1 MMSSNKATEQ
11 GLIQL
16 IYVSALRPGCEDQ
29 LGPILESAQRHNGV
43 NGVTGMLLYSGGNFM
58 QVLEGPDAAVQEAYD
73 RIAQDPRHDHIELIS
88 RVQVNQRE
96 FADWR
101 MGFRQLS
108 EQDQAR
114 FPEHASWFRYGFD
127 PEAIRARPG
136 VALEL
141 LQLFAAG
148 TL

>member
-1 MMSSNKATEQ
+1 MSSNSEMGQ
-11 GLIQL
+11 SLIQL
-16 IYVSALRPGCEDQ
+16 IYVSTLRPGCEDQ
-29 LGPILESAQRHNGV
+29 LAPILASAQRHNSV

-58 QVLEGPDAAVQEAYD
+58 QVLEGSGVTVQKTYE
-73 RIAQDPRHDHIELIS
+73 RIAQDPRHDHLELIT
-88 RVQVNQRE
+88 RVQVNQRQ
-96 FADWR
+96 FADWS
-101 MGFRQLS
+101 MGLRQIS

-127 PEAIRARPG
+127 AEAIRARPG